1 MFETGDDA
9 ILLQRF
15 HVPRTQ
21 LPAQI
26 GILAKELEPPTAQR
40 RARNVHRWT
49 HDDRNALCPR
59 LQRQGTGELLNEF
72 KVERRRQALA
82 GGKAVRSAARLGTTV
97 GETALNGAHGVLLK
111 VLSVK

>member
-59 LQRQGTGELLNEF
+59 L
-72 KVERRRQALA
+72 
-82 GGKAVRSAARLGTTV
+82 ARLGTTV